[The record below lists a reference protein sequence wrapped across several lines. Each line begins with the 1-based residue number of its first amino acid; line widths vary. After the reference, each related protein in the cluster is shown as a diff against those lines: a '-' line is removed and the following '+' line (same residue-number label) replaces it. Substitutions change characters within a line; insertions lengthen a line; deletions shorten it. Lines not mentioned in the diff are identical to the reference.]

1 MHVLRSA
8 LGGLILGAAVGFVV
22 ALLRPR
28 PRSSYAAS
36 TITPVGRP

>member
-8 LGGLILGAAVGFVV
+8 LAGLLVGAAAGFVV

-28 PRSSYAAS
+28 ARSPYANAR
-36 TITPVGRP
+36 GHR

>member
-8 LGGLILGAAVGFVV
+8 LGGLLLGAAAGFVV

-28 PRSSYAAS
+28 PRSAYAS
-36 TITPVGRP
+36 RPAALR